1 LLESP
6 RIMTST
12 SDSDCRSRVAI
23 VANPY
28 SGARRNRR
36 LVENLV
42 AALARR
48 SLTARILWDL
58 NERREAL
65 TDPDLEKSTR
75 CVVVVGGDGT
85 IADVIN
91 EKPRGLP
98 LAVLPAGNEN
108 LFARAL
114 GFQNGCDSL
123 VDAIVAGRVKWID
136 LGRAGRRFFTLMAG
150 VGFDAG
156 VVQRVARWRQQRRS
170 LRRVTRLSYIRP
182 ILGALRRPPA
192 GLVDIDADGIEVR
205 CAHCLVFNVPR
216 YAAGLRFAPRALSD
230 DGLLDWVAFERPG
243 RGALV
248 RYAMAVWRCTHLERH
263 DVVHGRA
270 RHIRLVGTPP
280 MPIQL
285 DGDPAGFTPVE
296 IEVRPEALAVL
307 F

>member
-1 LLESP
+1 
-6 RIMTST
+6 MTPT
-12 SDSDCRSRVAI
+12 SEPDCRPSVAI

-42 AALARR
+42 TSLTRR
-48 SLTARILWDL
+48 SLTARVLWDP
-58 NERREAL
+58 NERRKVL
-65 TDPDLEKSTR
+65 TDPDLENTTR

-91 EKPRGLP
+91 EMPRHLP

-114 GFQNGCDSL
+114 GFPNESESL
-123 VDAIVAGRVKWID
+123 VAAIVAGRVKWID

-150 VGFDAG
+150 VGFDAD
-156 VVQRVARWRQQRRS
+156 VVQRVACWRQQRRS
-170 LRRVTRLSYIRP
+170 LRRVTRLSYVRP
-182 ILGALRRPPA
+182 ILGALRHPPS
-192 GLVDIDADGIEVR
+192 GLVEIDADGVAVR
-205 CAHCLVFNVPR
+205 CTHCFVFNVPR
-216 YAAGLRFAPRALSD
+216 YAAGLRLAPRALSE

-248 RYAMAVWRCTHLERH
+248 RYAMAVWRCTHLAQP
-263 DVVHGRA
+263 DVLHGRA
-270 RHIRLVGTPP
+270 RHLRLVGTPP

-307 F
+307 VS